1 MRRTTLL
8 TPLAV
13 LLLLPVPAP
22 SEERNRFAD
31 LLALQEAVHQSIERA
46 EPSIACILV
55 SRSEKY
61 RAIEGVGPRTPG
73 QLGSFDL
80 RSPSRF
86 QDENDP
92 EYQAL
97 RRLDLSNPDNVP
109 ESYGSGIVI
118 DDKEGLVLTLAHV
131 VRNAT
136 KIYVRL
142 PPPPHPPRPGGD
154 EGGAGPAGRSA
165 NRGSWA
171 NIHAYDPRSDLAVL
185 RLIGSVPDLQ
195 ALKLPDSSKPLR
207 KGDFVLSLS
216 HPFAAGSRDGSPSA
230 SWGIVSNLRRRATG
244 VLSDIPSV
252 ERNAKL
258 PLYCFNTLIQTD
270 TRLNMGCSGGA
281 LLNLQGELV
290 GLTSSLAGLAGGETP
305 GGFAVPIDD
314 GMRRIIK
321 VLRRGEEVEYGFL
334 GVYLKRPEQIP
345 QGTVQISSLIP
356 GGPAA
361 RGEIR
366 GALFHGGFPARENG
380 DFILSINGTPI
391 HSNDDLFLAVGMSLA
406 GNKVSVEVA
415 ERPDGPRRTRS
426 VTLAKFPSLEPVIAS
441 KRPPARGGLRVDWTS
456 LMLPRNRPRLG
467 IPEGVLIREVL
478 PDSPADKAH
487 LQPDMIIKKV
497 KSKKVTNPAEF
508 YREMEKA
515 NGPIELTIGTVD
527 QNGEDRVTINVK

>member
-13 LLLLPVPAP
+13 LLLLPAPAP

-31 LLALQEAVHQSIERA
+31 VLALQEAVHQSIERA

-55 SRSEKY
+55 SRSDKY
-61 RAIEGVGPRTPG
+61 RTLEGVGPRAPG
-73 QLGSFDL
+73 QLGPFDL
-80 RSPSRF
+80 SRSFSRF

-109 ESYGSGIVI
+109 ESYGSGVVI
-118 DDKEGLVLTLAHV
+118 DDKERLVLTLAHV

-142 PPPPHPPRPGGD
+142 PPAPDQADRRD
-154 EGGAGPAGRSA
+154 VGPLNPSA
-165 NRGSWA
+165 SRGSWA
-171 NIHAYDPRSDLAVL
+171 DIHAYDPRSDLAVL
-185 RLIGSVPDLQ
+185 RLIGRVPNLQ
-195 ALKLPDSSKPLR
+195 ALKLGDGGKLR

-216 HPFAAGSRDGSPSA
+216 NPFAAGFRDGSPSA

-244 VLSDIPSV
+244 VLTDVPSV

-270 TRLNMGCSGGA
+270 SRLNIGCSGGA

-290 GLTSSLAGLAGGETP
+290 GLTSSLAGIAGGETP
-305 GGFAVPIDD
+305 GGFAVPLDE
-314 GMRRIIK
+314 GMKRILD

-334 GVYLKRPEQIP
+334 GVYLKRPEQVP
-345 QGTVQISSLIP
+345 QGSVQISSLIP

-361 RGEIR
+361 RAGIR
-366 GALFHGGFPARENG
+366 GPLFHGGFSSRDDG
-380 DFILSINGTPI
+380 DFILSVNGVPI

-406 GNKVSVEVA
+406 GGPPVRVEVSQ
-415 ERPDGPRRTRS
+415 RPDGPARTCQ

-441 KRPPARGGLRVDWTS
+441 KRPPTRGGLRVDWTS
-456 LMLPRNRPRLG
+456 IMMPRNRSQLG

-478 PDSPADKAH
+478 PGSPADKAH
-487 LQPDMIIKKV
+487 LQPDMIIKSV
-497 KSKKVTNPAEF
+497 NGKKVNNPAEF
-508 YREMEKA
+508 YREMDKA
-515 NGPIELTIGTVD
+515 NGLIELTIGTLD